1 MKMLTKK
8 IWINIKKMLRNIRK
22 NMVKWSRSFS
32 LLHFR
37 NQRNLRKSQKR
48 RIQNKDK
55 MIKMNSHKMNKTRM
69 MKMNKSPKIKSK
81 KRRKVK
87 VQYLKI
93 NK

>member
-1 MKMLTKK
+1 
-8 IWINIKKMLRNIRK
+8 
-22 NMVKWSRSFS
+22 
-32 LLHFR
+32 
-37 NQRNLRKSQKR
+37 
-48 RIQNKDK
+48 
-55 MIKMNSHKMNKTRM
+55 MIKMNSHKMNRTRM